1 LPTAVLKNG
10 PHALELVSH
19 LSGLLL
25 AAVTQDDK
33 MRAANLQPVFR
44 LVPRRGYQRGE
55 YREQPKDTLGHVARQ
70 YRYTK
75 NQTRQITEESF
86 DKAQMFYEIRRAV
99 VQSRKRQNRIRTDL
113 SERKRQ
119 TRKASE
125 APSPATIS

>member
-1 LPTAVLKNG
+1 
-10 PHALELVSH
+10 
-19 LSGLLL
+19 
-25 AAVTQDDK
+25 
-33 MRAANLQPVFR
+33 MWRANT
-44 LVPRRGYQRGE
+44 
-55 YREQPKDTLGHVARQ
+55 DTP
-70 YRYTK
+70 K